1 MKCTVALLGS
11 IFLAVFVSS
20 CVSKPVSPQVQ
31 ENHKVKP
38 ESTALFV
45 AQFSTARTQDGIEDS
60 VEEARADDEYASKN
74 CENVVPLEKPKRLPS
89 LVQRSSQDKKLEPGE
104 KAPTF
109 TLPDLNG
116 LEVSLDDLSRKR
128 DVVLID
134 FWASW
139 CGPCIEQ
146 FPALKRLH
154 SEYYDDGFEIVSIS
168 VDKEHDSWINSSEK
182 HKLPWTNLG
191 EITTEGTKG
200 PTPRTYGVSGIPRS
214 FLIDTQGCILHT
226 DIDTSE
232 LQSFLDKR
240 YADET

>member
-1 MKCTVALLGS
+1 MKWTVALIGS

-20 CVSKPVSPQVQ
+20 CVFKPDRPHVQ
-31 ENHKVKP
+31 ENHKTQS
-38 ESTALFV
+38 ESTALYV
-45 AQFSTARTQDGIEDS
+45 AQSSTTRTQNGIEDS
-60 VEEARADDEYASKN
+60 FEEARADDEHASKN
-74 CENVVPLEKPKRLPS
+74 CENVVLLEKPKRLPS
-89 LVQRSSQDKKLEPGE
+89 LVKRSSQDKKLKPGE

-109 TLPDLNG
+109 TLPELNG
-116 LEVSLDDLSRKR
+116 QEIGLDDLLRKR

-154 SEYYDDGFEIVSIS
+154 SKYYDDGFEIVSIS
-168 VDKEHDSWINSSEK
+168 VDKEHDSWFDSSEK

-200 PTPRTYGVSGIPRS
+200 PTPRAYGVSGIPRS

-226 DIDTSE
+226 DIDMSE
-232 LQSFLDKR
+232 LQSFLDAR